1 MAEATTLWRQAI
13 GLILGLKSRNKR
25 AFSTR
30 RNLLFSAEAA
40 VILTSVSFLY
50 TNLKKKKKSWV
61 PIRSESS
68 TAFSRIIKIATTG
81 QQNFTETLSAQ
92 PTDVIHPGWKT
103 VHMLFE
109 LQ

>member
-50 TNLKKKKKSWV
+50 TNLKKKKNHEY
-61 PIRSESS
+61 P
-68 TAFSRIIKIATTG
+68 FG
-81 QQNFTETLSAQ
+81 QKA
-92 PTDVIHPGWKT
+92 
-103 VHMLFE
+103 
-109 LQ
+109 LQRFLVSLK

>member
-50 TNLKKKKKSWV
+50 TNLKKKK
-61 PIRSESS
+61 IMS
-68 TAFSRIIKIATTG
+68 THSVRKLYSVFSY
-81 QQNFTETLSAQ
+81 
-92 PTDVIHPGWKT
+92 H
-103 VHMLFE
+103 
-109 LQ
+109 